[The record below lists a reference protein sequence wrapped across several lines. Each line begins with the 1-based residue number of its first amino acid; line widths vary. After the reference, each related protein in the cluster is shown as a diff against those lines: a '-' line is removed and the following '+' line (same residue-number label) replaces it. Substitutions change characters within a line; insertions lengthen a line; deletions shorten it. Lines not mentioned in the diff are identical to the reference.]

1 MKDSA
6 LVKAKNRAL
15 RTVLRTAAWACG
27 RLKPGALRSDARR
40 TLEQLILPALCTDQR
55 IRGVLFIGVAR
66 YTSWYSTL
74 FGLRRGLTFS
84 TIDPDPAVERWG
96 AKGHHRVDQF
106 ESLASDNS
114 SREKYDAVVANGL
127 FGYGTNTTEAAA
139 NVLNTAHIV
148 LRKDG
153 LLLVGFSDEGTFD
166 LTLVDPAHFE
176 AETIPGLSSHVHVSK
191 NRNHHSF
198 ACFKKL

>member
-1 MKDSA
+1 MKHSA
-6 LVKAKNRAL
+6 VMKAKERAL
-15 RTVLRTAAWACG
+15 RAVLKTAARGCG
-27 RLKPGALRSDARR
+27 RLKPGSLRSDARR
-40 TLEQLILPALCTDQR
+40 TLEQVILPALCTDQR
-55 IRGVLFIGVAR
+55 IREVLFVGVAQ

-84 TIDPDPAVERWG
+84 TIDPDPAVQRWG

-106 ESLASDNS
+106 ETLASDIS

-127 FGYGTNTTEAAA
+127 FGYGTDTTEAAA
-139 NVLNTAHIV
+139 SVLKTAHMV
-148 LRKDG
+148 LRKNG

-198 ACFKKL
+198 ACFKKV